1 MFDERLRGALCS
13 EGRAVT
19 ARVVVGVRP
28 AGISRSVSSSRLMR
42 VPRLVGGSMGK
53 MSGLMENWPFEGP
66 GPSMVSSRF
75 SLGTFQELFAR
86 VRRYLGV
93 TTPSEIAS
101 REGLGVMSADV
112 EVESGIAGKNSADW
126 RAGGIND
133 MTWKPVP
140 WVRVVVVVMAVGC
153 VEFCFRGGRE
163 GVY

>member
-1 MFDERLRGALCS
+1 
-13 EGRAVT
+13 
-19 ARVVVGVRP
+19 
-28 AGISRSVSSSRLMR
+28 
-42 VPRLVGGSMGK
+42 MGK

-163 GVY
+163 GDYQYSSSELAPFLALSWIVIYPPLMALSSTSWID